1 MKYGD
6 IFEKTY
12 KNTITG
18 EKITTKTFYKRA
30 SWGEYHTNDEGD
42 GLWEND
48 RQILGTCQ
56 FTVAGCKNEKS
67 AIAKIRKYVNG

>member
-1 MKYGD
+1 MKFGD
-6 IFEKTY
+6 VFETTY

-18 EKITTKTFYKRA
+18 EKITTTVVYKRA
-30 SWGEYHTNDEGD
+30 SWGEYHTNNEGD

-48 RQILGTCQ
+48 RQIIGTCQ
-56 FTVAGCKNEKS
+56 FTVAGCRNEKS